1 MKDRISQ
8 ERTRPAPEQ
17 RSAPARSVG
26 APARGATPTP
36 ADALFLQRATGN
48 RATTRTLARWT
59 KHPDPDKK
67 GVLLPDVVADEY
79 LRFNPP
85 NNK

>member
-8 ERTRPAPEQ
+8 DQA
-17 RSAPARSVG
+17 RSAPQQQPAAGRPPG
-26 APARGATPTP
+26 APARGAAATP
-36 ADALFLQRATGN
+36 ADVLYLQRAAGN
-48 RATTRTLARWT
+48 RATTRTLARWA

-79 LRFNPP
+79 IRFNPP
-85 NNK
+85 KNQ